1 MSLDQ
6 LPFNWFDLVLVVVLL
21 MGLFHGRKRGM
32 SEELLVFLQWLAIV
46 IVSAAGYQALGDRIA
61 AVTPLSHL
69 TCYVLAYVVLALGV
83 VVAFLLFKRLFHGK
97 LVGSDAFGRAEYYL
111 GMAAGMT
118 RFGCALLAG
127 LALLNARAYSP
138 EEIRAYQAYQNEV
151 YGSEYFPGL
160 QTLQAN
166 VFERSLTG
174 PLIRSH
180 LGFLLIKPTAPE
192 RRELPRKD
200 WSMP

>member
-6 LPFNWFDLVLVVVLL
+6 LPFNWFDLLLVVVLL

-32 SEELLVFLQWLAIV
+32 SEELLLFLQWVAIV
-46 IVSAAGYQALGDRIA
+46 LVSAALYQPLGDRLVA
-61 AVTPLSHL
+61 STPLSHL
-69 TCYVLAYVVLALGV
+69 TCYVIAYIALAILVA
-83 VVAFLLFKRLFHGK
+83 VAFLLFKRLFHGK
-97 LVGSDAFGRAEYYL
+97 LLGSDAFGRAEYYL

-127 LALLNARAYSP
+127 LALLNARAYTS

-166 VFERSLTG
+166 VFEKSLTG
-174 PLIRSH
+174 PLIRAH
-180 LGFLLIKPTAPE
+180 LGFLLIKPTQPE
-192 RRELPRKD
+192 RRDLPRKE
-200 WSMP
+200 WTMP

>member
-46 IVSAAGYQALGDRIA
+46 VVSAAGYQALGDRIA

>member
-32 SEELLVFLQWLAIV
+32 SEELLIFLQWIAIV
-46 IVSAAGYQALGDRIA
+46 VVSAALYQPVGDHLA
-61 AVTPLSHL
+61 ARTPLSHL
-69 TCYVLAYVVLALGV
+69 TCYVMAYVGVALV
-83 VVAFLLFKRLFHGK
+83 VTVVFLVFKRLFHGK
-97 LVGSDAFGRAEYYL
+97 LLGSDAFGRAEYYL

-127 LALLNARAYSP
+127 LALLNARAYTS

-174 PLIRSH
+174 PLIRAH
-180 LGFLLIKPTAPE
+180 LGFLLIRPTPPE
-192 RRELPRKD
+192 KKDLPRKE
-200 WSMP
+200 WTMP

>member
-32 SEELLVFLQWLAIV
+32 SEELLVFLQWVAIV
-46 IVSAAGYQALGDRIA
+46 VVSAWLYQPVGEQLA
-61 AVTPLSHL
+61 ARTPLSHL
-69 TCYVLAYVVLALGV
+69 TCYVVAYVSVALV
-83 VVAFLLFKRLFHGK
+83 VTAAFLVFKRLFHGK
-97 LVGSDAFGRAEYYL
+97 LLGSDAFGRAEYYL
-111 GMAAGMT
+111 GMVAGMT
-118 RFGCALLAG
+118 RFGCAMLAG
-127 LALLNARAYSP
+127 LALLNARAYTP

-166 VFERSLTG
+166 VFEKSLTG
-174 PLIRSH
+174 PLIRAH
-180 LGFLLIKPTAPE
+180 LGFLLIRPTPPE
-192 RRELPRKD
+192 KKDLPRKE
-200 WSMP
+200 WTMP